1 MEKKSGWPLA
11 MKYGLMLAF
20 SHIVISLLGYV
31 ISPQN
36 DTDKISAISIVFII
50 VSVLLSAYILYL
62 AGKLRRDQD
71 YEGYISYGTALGFMM
86 MVAIP
91 ASFITSFYE
100 YIYSSY
106 INPELAQKIMD
117 QQLQKMADQQKTD
130 EEIEMAKKVMQF
142 FHNPFIA
149 TFTGAIVRACFYLIY
164 SLIASIF
171 VKKEL
176 QTID

>member
-1 MEKKSGWPLA
+1 MEKKSAWPLA

-36 DTDKISAISIVFII
+36 DTDKISAISIIFTLISI
-50 VSVLLSAYILYL
+50 VISTYILYL

-71 YEGYISYGTALGFMM
+71 YDSYISYGTALGFMM

-100 YIYSSY
+100 YIYSNY

-117 QQLQKMADQQKTD
+117 QQLQKMADQQKSD
-130 EEIEMAKKVMQF
+130 EEIEMAKKVIQF
-142 FHNPFIA
+142 FNTPFVA
-149 TFTGAIVRACFYLIY
+149 TFGGAIVRACIYLAY
-164 SLIASIF
+164 ALIASIF
-171 VKKEL
+171 VKKEP